1 MKKAEEQESTK
12 LVKLDNMD
20 GLWYEQPDILSKYKR
35 RPEELELMRYTH
47 FGKMFASGG
56 KAGTAGPIDE
66 EEEGDV
72 IEEGLEE
79 SKFNYIMTE
88 SDSQGV
94 ELPEMIQLDSPMPK
108 ETPFM
113 HRRKFPAALRFH
125 KINKDNSPYKFF
137 LSELMM
143 YVPFR
148 DENEF
153 MYKDDK
159 EIERIYSENFDNIK
173 KVKGKIM
180 KYLEDVQEARYYV
193 EEAKKKLEI
202 EEVGINLDEAAE
214 QDNADCQ
221 EEELE
226 LHTDYSHMETEGIKI
241 QEENEKQVSSIYRKI
256 DIPNMKELKENTALL
271 DPFQRRVIDIG
282 IQYAK

>member
-1 MKKAEEQESTK
+1 M
-12 LVKLDNMD
+12 VRV
-20 GLWYEQPDILSKYKR
+20 EQPDILSKYKR

-56 KAGTAGPIDE
+56 KAGIAGTIDE
-66 EEEGDV
+66 EEEGDA
-72 IEEGLEE
+72 IEECLEE
-79 SKFNYIMTE
+79 SKFNYIITE
-88 SDSQGV
+88 NDSRGV
-94 ELPEMIQLDSPMPK
+94 ELPEMIKLDSPMPK
-108 ETPFM
+108 ETPIM

-159 EIERIYSENFDNIK
+159 EIERIYTENFQNIK

-180 KYLEDVQEARYYV
+180 EYLEDVQEARYYV
-193 EEAKKKLEI
+193 DEAKKSCKLKK
-202 EEVGINLDEAAE
+202 LA
-214 QDNADCQ
+214 
-221 EEELE
+221 
-226 LHTDYSHMETEGIKI
+226 
-241 QEENEKQVSSIYRKI
+241 
-256 DIPNMKELKENTALL
+256 
-271 DPFQRRVIDIG
+271 
-282 IQYAK
+282 